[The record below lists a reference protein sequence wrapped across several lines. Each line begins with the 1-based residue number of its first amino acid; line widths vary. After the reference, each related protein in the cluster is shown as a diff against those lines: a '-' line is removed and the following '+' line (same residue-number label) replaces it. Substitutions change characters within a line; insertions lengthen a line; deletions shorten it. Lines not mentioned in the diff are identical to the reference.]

1 MKLGFVLE
9 QALGHVTH
17 AQNLRRTMADD
28 ASNEALYFDI
38 PYHDTPGWQS
48 KLPGV
53 RSNWSVRASLAAY
66 QALRPQAGR
75 LDAALF
81 HTQVTSLFSAGLMQR
96 VPSVV
101 SLDATPLQ
109 YDALG
114 ALYGH
119 RPSANARLELVKKR
133 LNQRAFC
140 AARHLVTW
148 SEWAKGSLVADYGVD
163 AGKITVIPPGI
174 DLGAWDFP
182 ERRKGPGETVNAL
195 FVGGDFARKGGDT
208 LLQAFALL
216 PSQARVHLHLVTQTE
231 GVGDHLPNVTVHR
244 HIKPNSDVLREL
256 FRQADMFV
264 LPTRADCSPLVVL
277 EALAA
282 GLPIITTHVGALA
295 ETVTDGETGL
305 VVPPHDAPA
314 LADALARLAGDSGER
329 RAMGQRARLDARARF
344 GAAQNYGKLVQTV
357 REARA

>member
-17 AQNLRRTMADD
+17 AQNLRRTLANDPRD
-28 ASNEALYFDI
+28 QASYMDI
-38 PYHDTPGWQS
+38 PYYDTPGWQS

-66 QALRPQAGR
+66 QMLRPQAGQ

-81 HTQVTSLFSAGLMQR
+81 HTQVTSLFSAGLMRR

-101 SLDATPLQ
+101 SLDATPVQ

-119 RPSANARLELVKKR
+119 VPSGSARLENIKKR
-133 LNQRAFC
+133 LNQRSFH

-148 SEWAKGSLVADYGVD
+148 SEWAKGSLVADYGVSAD
-163 AGKITVIPPGI
+163 KITVIPPGI
-174 DLGAWDFP
+174 DLDLWDFP
-182 ERRKGPGETVNAL
+182 ERSKGAGETVNAL

-208 LLQAFALL
+208 LLQAFAAL
-216 PSQARVHLHLVTQTE
+216 PAQANVHLHLVTQTE
-231 GVGDHLPNVTVHR
+231 GVGDNLANVTVHR
-244 HIKPNSDVLREL
+244 HIKPNSDTLRGL
-256 FRQADMFV
+256 FQNADMFV

-295 ETVTDGETGL
+295 ETVTQGETGL
-305 VVPPHDAPA
+305 VVPANDAPA
-314 LADALARLAGDSGER
+314 LCEALARLAGDSGER
-329 RAMGQRARLDARARF
+329 RAMGRRARLDARVRF

-357 REARA
+357 REAGA

>member
-17 AQNLRRTMADD
+17 AQNLRRALANDPRD
-28 ASNEALYFDI
+28 QASYMDI
-38 PYHDTPGWQS
+38 PYHNTPGWQS

-53 RSNWSVRASLAAY
+53 RANWSVRASLAAY
-66 QALRPQAGR
+66 QALRPQAGS

-81 HTQVTSLFSAGLMQR
+81 HTQVTSLFSAGLMRR

-119 RPSANARLELVKKR
+119 VPSSNARMESIKKR
-133 LNQRAFC
+133 LNQRSFH

-148 SEWAKGSLVADYGVD
+148 SEWAKGSLVADYGVSAD
-163 AGKITVIPPGI
+163 KITVIPPGI
-174 DLGAWDFP
+174 DLDLWDFP
-182 ERRKGPGETVNAL
+182 ERVKGAGEAVNAL

-208 LLQAFALL
+208 LLAAFAAL
-216 PSQARVHLHLVTQTE
+216 PAGINMHLHLVTQTE
-231 GVGDHLPNVTVHR
+231 GVGDNLPNVTVHR
-244 HIKPNSDVLREL
+244 NVKPNSDTLRGL
-256 FRQADMFV
+256 FQHADLFV
-264 LPTRADCSPLVVL
+264 LPTRADTLGLVVL

-282 GLPIITTHVGALA
+282 GLPIITTHIGALP
-295 ETVTDGETGL
+295 EVVTDGETGL
-305 VVPPHDAPA
+305 VVPPGDVGA
-314 LADALARLAGDSGER
+314 LCEALARLAGDGGER
-329 RAMGQRARLDARARF
+329 RAMGRRARQDARARF
-344 GAAQNYGKLVQTV
+344 GAVQNYGKLVQTV
-357 REARA
+357 REAGA

>member
-17 AQNLRRTMADD
+17 AQNLRRAMADD
-28 ASNEALYFDI
+28 PRDNALYLDI

-48 KLPGV
+48 RLPGV

-66 QALRPQAGR
+66 QALRPHAGT

-81 HTQVTSLFSAGLMQR
+81 HTQVTSLFSSGLMRR

-101 SLDATPLQ
+101 SLDATPVQ

-119 RPSANARLELVKKR
+119 VPSGNARLESIKKR
-133 LNQRAFC
+133 LNQRAFQ

-163 AGKITVIPPGI
+163 ASKVTVIPPGI
-174 DLGAWDFP
+174 DLAAWDFP
-182 ERRKGPGETVNAL
+182 ERVKGAGEAVNAL
-195 FVGGDFARKGGDT
+195 FVGGDFARKGGGT
-208 LLQAFALL
+208 LLQAFAML
-216 PSQARVHLHLVTQTE
+216 PAKTNVHLHLVTQTD
-231 GVGDHLPNVTVHR
+231 GVGEGLANVSVYR
-244 HIKPNSDVLREL
+244 NVKPNSEALRGL
-256 FRQADMFV
+256 FRQADLFV
-264 LPTRADCSPLVVL
+264 LPTRADCSPLVAL

-295 ETVTDGETGL
+295 ETVADGETGL
-305 VVPPHDAPA
+305 IVPPDDA
-314 LADALARLAGDSGER
+314 LALRDALARLAGDAGER
-329 RAMGQRARLDARARF
+329 RAMGQRARADAHARF
-344 GAAQNYGKLVQTV
+344 GAAQNYGKLAQAV
-357 REARA
+357 RNAGS